1 MRIIMIM
8 FLCTMLVSCGLSEEE
23 IRLTAI
29 TETTQTAKAWT
40 ATPSQTSTFTLVPT
54 LTPTITS
61 TFTPT
66 VSVTPSPEPLEFT
79 SSWDRYQ
86 PRTLA
91 SIIKNTTDEVNPGS
105 DLLIWVNYGDDT
117 PSIVKVEYTGEFREL
132 SEIRKTLVR
141 MWSHRYGITEAQAL
155 VLFQHEGRFV
165 ENGVNYWMPVQS
177 HLIPYMEDEL
187 QIGQKVELLVV
198 WPGVVNENGES
209 IWIFF
214 VNTF

>member
-1 MRIIMIM
+1 MRIIVIV
-8 FLCTMLVSCGLSEEE
+8 FLCAMLVSCGLSQKE

-29 TETTQTAKAWT
+29 SGSTQTAKAWT
-40 ATPSQTSTFTLVPT
+40 ATPSQTATFTLVPT
-54 LTPTITS
+54 LTPTVTS

-91 SIIKNTTDEVNPGS
+91 SIIQNTTDEVNPGS

-132 SEIRKTLVR
+132 SDIRKTLVR
-141 MWSHRYGITEAQAL
+141 LWIYRYGISEAQAFE
-155 VLFQHEGRFV
+155 LFQEEGRFV
-165 ENGVNYWMPVQS
+165 ENGVDFWMPVQS
-177 HLIPYMEDEL
+177 QLIPYMEDEL
-187 QIGQKVELLVV
+187 QIGQEVELLVV
-198 WPGVVNENGES
+198 WPGVVNEDGES
-209 IWIFF
+209 VWVFF